1 MAGFSN
7 RGDSGVFLISNN
19 LAIVQSVD
27 VFTPIVD
34 DAYMFGRIA
43 AVNAMSDIYAVGAK
57 PVCALNILMF
67 PCALVDEA
75 AATMQGGADAV
86 REAGSVILGGHSVD
100 DPIPK
105 YGLAVTGVMRKKEL
119 VSHQGARPGDTLIL
133 TKKIGT
139 GLITSAHRSGGSAM
153 AGVRGWK
160 KKLSASHREVVE
172 SMARPNMAAS
182 QSMVKTKVNACTDIT
197 GFGLLGHARNMA
209 EQSGACLVISASAVP
224 RFDGALE
231 LAAAGPPGGGM
242 TRNMKWIKPNF
253 KKDNY
258 TPPGSAEMLCD
269 PQTSGGLLISVSA
282 KKAEALVDRLRE
294 VGDIASAIIGHVESP
309 GGPCVR
315 LVP

>member
-1 MAGFSN
+1 
-7 RGDSGVFLISNN
+7 VFLISKS

-67 PCALVDEA
+67 PCGLIDEA
-75 AATMQGGADAV
+75 AATLEGGADAV
-86 REAGSVILGGHSVD
+86 REAGAVILGGHSVD

-105 YGLAVTGVMRKKEL
+105 YGLAVTGAMRRNEL
-119 VSHQGARPGDTLIL
+119 VSHQGARPGDILIL

-139 GLITSAHRSGGSAM
+139 GLITSAFRSGGGAM
-153 AGVRGWK
+153 ADIRGWK
-160 KKLSASHREVVE
+160 KTLAASHKEAVV

-182 QSMVKTKVNACTDIT
+182 QAMVKTMVNACTDIT

-209 EQSGACLVISASAVP
+209 EQSGACLVINASAVP
-224 RFDGALE
+224 RFNGALE

-253 KKDNY
+253 KIEKGA
-258 TPPGSAEMLCD
+258 PPGSAEMLCD
-269 PQTSGGLLISVSA
+269 PQTSGGLLISVPENKSQ
-282 KKAEALVDRLRE
+282 ALMNRLIE
-294 VGDIASAIIGHVESP
+294 GGDFSSAIIGHVESP
-309 GGPCVR
+309 SGSCVR
-315 LVP
+315 LLP